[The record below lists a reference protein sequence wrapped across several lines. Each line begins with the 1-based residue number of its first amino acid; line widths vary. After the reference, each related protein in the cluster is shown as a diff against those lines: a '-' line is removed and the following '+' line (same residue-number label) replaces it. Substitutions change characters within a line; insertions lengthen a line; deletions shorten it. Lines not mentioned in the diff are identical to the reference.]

1 MAEVIAI
8 PRSRA
13 SCARASPAHATTSSP
28 DVTPASVHNT
38 YVQMLADLGLIGFV
52 LFITAI
58 ASIGLAIGRL
68 LREVR
73 DGPFWIPAW
82 SSALGLVVVMVWLND
97 NALFGGQVETIVMAT
112 LVGILGAIARRTPT
126 T

>member
-1 MAEVIAI
+1 
-8 PRSRA
+8 
-13 SCARASPAHATTSSP
+13 
-28 DVTPASVHNT
+28 
-38 YVQMLADLGLIGFV
+38 MLADLGLIGFV

-82 SSALGLVVVMVWLND
+82 SSALGLVVLMVWLND

-112 LVGILGAIARRTPT
+112 LVGILGAIARRAPT

>member
-1 MAEVIAI
+1 
-8 PRSRA
+8 
-13 SCARASPAHATTSSP
+13 
-28 DVTPASVHNT
+28 VTPASVHNT

-52 LFITAI
+52 LFVTAI

-73 DGPFWIPAW
+73 DGPFRIPAW

-97 NALFGGQVETIVMAT
+97 NALFGGQVETLVMAT
-112 LVGILGAIARRTPT
+112 LVGILGAIARRAPT